1 MPTSYTADISKG
13 ITFKEYALLCAR
25 NFGATIMMR
34 DEPLDAEIP
43 EFQPSDY
50 YVKRIY
56 EIQKEINTLENLTKD
71 DLKALIDKDYAVRVE
86 RINQVNLAQDVLENK
101 YENMLS
107 QVRLWQPP
115 TPEHT
120 NLKEFMITQIED
132 TIYFDCSFYAN
143 PDKVERKDDNTWLKG
158 KLNELY
164 KSITYHEIEHKKEVD
179 RTNNRNKWVKVL
191 RDSL

>member
-1 MPTSYTADISKG
+1 MPTAYTADISKG

-25 NFGATIMMR
+25 NFGATITMR
-34 DEPLDAEIP
+34 DEPLDSEIP

-50 YVKRIY
+50 YVKRIS
-56 EIQKEINTLENLTKD
+56 EIKKEIDTLENLTKD
-71 DLKALIDKDYAVRVE
+71 DLKILVDKDCAVKFE
-86 RINQVNLAQDVLENK
+86 RINQVNLSKDILKNQ

-115 TPEHT
+115 TPEHI
-120 NLKEFMITQIED
+120 NLKEFMITQIEN
-132 TIYFDCSFYAN
+132 TIDFDCNFYEN
-143 PDKVERKDDNTWLKG
+143 PNNVEREDDTVWLKG

-164 KSITYHEIEHKKEVD
+164 KSITYHKLEHEKEVE
-179 RTNNRNKWVKVL
+179 RTNNRNKWVKAL

>member
-1 MPTSYTADISKG
+1 MPTAYTANISKG

-25 NFGATIMMR
+25 NFGATITMR

-50 YVKRIY
+50 YVKRIS
-56 EIQKEINTLENLTKD
+56 EIKKDINTLEN
-71 DLKALIDKDYAVRVE
+71 
-86 RINQVNLAQDVLENK
+86 
-101 YENMLS
+101 YESMLS

-120 NLKEFMITQIED
+120 NLKEFMISQIEK
-132 TIYFDCSFYAN
+132 TIDSDYNFYEN
-143 PDKVERKDDNTWLKG
+143 PNKVERKDYTIWLKG

-164 KSITYHEIEHKKEVD
+164 KSITYHKLEHEKEVE
-179 RTNNRNKWVKVL
+179 RTNNRNKWVKAL